1 MKVQQEAFDA
11 AVAASATKAMYG
23 GAGAAAGGFVMSNEL
38 LGLLGL
44 LIALAGFLVNFH
56 YRRKQDQ
63 RESVEHEKRMRKLAT
78 APGELQ
84 E

>member
-1 MKVQQEAFDA
+1 
-11 AVAASATKAMYG
+11 
-23 GAGAAAGGFVMSNEL
+23 MSNEM

-44 LIALAGFLVNFH
+44 LIALAGFLVNVH

-63 RESVEHEKRMRKLAT
+63 RDEREHEKRMRKLAT